1 METTDNPRAVIGGN
15 VPPAHVAM
23 ELHIGDLLETAKGF
37 LDGEPI
43 ETEGMAAEVAKLIDE
58 GRKAGKDA
66 DNLRKEEAKPFDD
79 GKKAVQARWKP
90 IIDKADL
97 IVSTAKKALV
107 PYQLKL
113 EQEQREAAEKAR
125 REAEEAR
132 QEQIAAERAAHAA
145 ADLDAAERADE
156 LRKAADKAERE
167 ANRAEKAA
175 PVIAVEG
182 ARGIGLRSYWIAEIA
197 DRRGLLAHYMR
208 TRPDDLQAW
217 LQDQADKDVRAGVR
231 NIPGVVIK
239 EERRAA

>member
-1 METTDNPRAVIGGN
+1 MSDAAPIGHN
-15 VPPAHVAM
+15 QPPAHVAM
-23 ELHIGDLLETAKGF
+23 DLHIAGLLETAKGF

-66 DNLRKEEAKPFDD
+66 DNLRKEEAKPFDE

-90 IIDKADL
+90 IIDKAEL

-113 EQEQREAAEKAR
+113 EQDQREAAEKAR

-132 QEQIAAERAAHAA
+132 QAQIAAERAARDA
-145 ADLDAAERADE
+145 ADLEAAERADE
-156 LRKAADKAERE
+156 LRKTADKAERE

-182 ARGIGLRSYWIAEIA
+182 ARGIGLRSYWIAELVDPVA
-197 DRRGLLAHYMR
+197 ALKHYKQAQPELLK
-208 TRPDDLQAW
+208 AW
-217 LQDQADKDVRAGVR
+217 LLEQAQKDANAGKRV
-231 NIPGVVIK
+231 IPGFAIN
-239 EERRAA
+239 EDRRAA

>member
-1 METTDNPRAVIGGN
+1 MDTTENPRAVIGGN
-15 VPPAHVAM
+15 APPAHVAM

-43 ETEGMAAEVAKLIDE
+43 ETEGVAAEVAKLIDE

-113 EQEQREAAEKAR
+113 EREQREAAEKAR

-132 QEQIAAERAAHAA
+132 QAQIAAERAAHAA
-145 ADLDAAERADE
+145 ADLEAAERADE

-182 ARGIGLRSYWIAEIA
+182 ARGIGLRSYWIAELVDPVA
-197 DRRGLLAHYMR
+197 ALRHYKQVQPELLK
-208 TRPDDLQAW
+208 AW
-217 LQDQADKDVRAGVR
+217 LLEQAQKDANAGKRA
-231 NIPGVVIK
+231 IPGVLVR
-239 EERRAA
+239 EDRRAA